1 MTSFLGR
8 VRFRRD
14 HRWAPAHMS
23 EFVDGELAAR
33 PFARLQRHI
42 QECPE
47 CLRVLHSLERMLG
60 LLHAVPVAS
69 SGKASDIAAVVR
81 QRLRDDPHARYD

>member
-1 MTSFLGR
+1 MISFLGR
-8 VRFRRD
+8 ARFRRD

-47 CLRVLHSLERMLG
+47 CLRVLRGLQRMLG
-60 LLHAVPVAS
+60 LLHDVPTAGS
-69 SGKASDIAAVVR
+69 DKAPDIAAAVR
-81 QRLRDDPHARYD
+81 QRLRDHPHT